1 MDDQAVMAAGRPVV
15 AIATNRRELNGFSF
29 HASGEN
35 YIHAAADHAGAT
47 PILLPA
53 LVDDSSVEALVAGVH
68 GVVLTGGASN
78 IQPHF
83 YGEEEEPDSG
93 ERDPGRDSTSFA
105 LVRACLAQGV
115 PLLGICR
122 GIQEM
127 NVALGGSLHQHL
139 RFAPGKF
146 DHRRP
151 REKPVEEQLAPRHGI
166 AIRHDGLL
174 CRILDGA
181 REVKVNSL
189 HGQGVKKVADR
200 LLVEATAA
208 DGSIEAVSVRDAKTF
223 ALGVQWH
230 AEADPG
236 IYPVHAAIWRA
247 FGEACRQRLA
257 ARAG

>member
-1 MDDQAVMAAGRPVV
+1 MNGAGRPVV

-35 YIHAAADHAGAT
+35 YITSAMGFAEAT

-53 LVDDSSVEALVAGVH
+53 MLDPDAVGALVAGLH

-83 YGEEEEPDSG
+83 YGEDEEPDSG
-93 ERDPGRDSTSFA
+93 ERDPGRDSTAFA
-105 LVRACLAQGV
+105 LTHACLEHGV

-166 AIRHDGLL
+166 AIRHDGMLAG
-174 CRILDGA
+174 ILDGA

-189 HGQGVKKVADR
+189 HGQGIKKVADR
-200 LLVEATAA
+200 LIVEATAA
-208 DGSIEAVSVRDAKTF
+208 DGSIEAVSVRGAKSF
-223 ALGVQWH
+223 ALGLQWH

-236 IYPVHAAIWRA
+236 IYPVHERIWRA
-247 FGEACRQRLA
+247 FGDACRQRRA
-257 ARAG
+257 AVGG

>member
-1 MDDQAVMAAGRPVV
+1 MTTPIRPVV
-15 AIATNRRELNGFSF
+15 AIATNRRELDGHRF

-35 YIHAAADHAGAT
+35 YIHSAADYAAAT
-47 PILLPA
+47 PVLLPA
-53 LVDDSSVEALVAGVH
+53 LLDISAIGSLIAGIH

-78 IQPHF
+78 IQPHL
-83 YGEEEEPDSG
+83 YGEDEEADSG
-93 ERDPGRDSTSFA
+93 ERDAGRDTTAIA
-105 LVRACLAQGV
+105 LTHACLEHGV

-122 GIQEM
+122 GIQEL

-139 RFAPGKF
+139 RHVQGKF

-151 REKPVEEQLAPRHGI
+151 REKPVEDQLAPRHGI

-174 CRILDGA
+174 ARILDGA

-189 HGQGVKKVADR
+189 HGQGVKRVADR
-200 LLVEATAA
+200 LVVEATAA
-208 DGSIEAVSVRDAKTF
+208 DGSIEAVSVRGARAF

-236 IYPVHAAIWRA
+236 KYPVHAKIWRA
-247 FGEACRQRLA
+247 FGDACRQRLEA
-257 ARAG
+257 VAG